1 MSLGPHIKYWPRDE
15 IYNLH
20 HPNKANFFATVE
32 KQTLAA
38 CVLSMFANNRH
49 VVALFLLALILRLAY
64 LVEIRD
70 TLYFDTLILDAEEYD
85 YLAQALIEEIGRA
98 HV

>member
-1 MSLGPHIKYWPRDE
+1 
-15 IYNLH
+15 
-20 HPNKANFFATVE
+20 
-32 KQTLAA
+32 
-38 CVLSMFANNRH
+38 MFANNRH

-85 YLAQALIEEIGRA
+85 YLAQL
-98 HV
+98 